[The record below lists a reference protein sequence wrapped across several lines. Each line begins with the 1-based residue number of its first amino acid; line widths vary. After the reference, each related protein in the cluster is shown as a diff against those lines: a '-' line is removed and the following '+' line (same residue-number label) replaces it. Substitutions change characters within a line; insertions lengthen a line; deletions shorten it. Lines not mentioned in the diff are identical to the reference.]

1 MRGAIEM
8 QSSFSE
14 LEYAAKKKVTRRDR
28 FLAEI
33 EAITPW
39 AELERTIAPFYPSN
53 GGRGRPPIGLSRM
66 LRMYVAQQCFGLS
79 DEGIE
84 DALYDSQAIRRFVGI
99 DLSRESAPDA
109 TTLLKFRRLLE
120 THQLTESIF
129 NAINAHLAKKGLLL
143 REGTIVDATLIA
155 APPSTKN
162 REGKRDEEMH
172 QTKKGQQWY
181 FGMKA
186 HIGVDAQSGLVHTL
200 IGTAANVSDV
210 TQAQALLHGDEAE
223 VFGDAGYQGVEKRDE
238 NLECPVTWH
247 IALRPG
253 KRKALKDTPQGNLV
267 EWIEHTKA
275 RIRAKVEHPFH
286 VVKNLFR
293 HRKTRYRGLAK
304 NTAQLFS
311 LFGFANLVLARR
323 WLLNANTQGV
333 S

>member
-1 MRGAIEM
+1 M

-39 AELERTIAPFYPSN
+39 AELERTVLPFYPSG
-53 GGRGRPPIGLSRM
+53 GGRGRPPMGLGWM

-129 NAINAHLAKKGLLL
+129 NAINAHLAEKGLLL

-162 REGKRDEEMH
+162 REGKRDAEMH

-186 HIGVDAQSGLVHTL
+186 HIGVDAHSGLVHTVV
-200 IGTAANVSDV
+200 GTAANVSDV
-210 TQAQALLHGDEAE
+210 TQAQALLHGDETVA
-223 VFGDAGYQGVEKRDE
+223 FGDAGYQGVEKRDE

-253 KRKALKDTPQGNLV
+253 KRKALKDTPQGKLV
-267 EWIEHTKA
+267 DWIEHTKA
-275 RIRAKVEHPFH
+275 SIRAKVEHPFH

-323 WLLNANTQGV
+323 RLFDLNAQGA

>member
-1 MRGAIEM
+1 M
-8 QSSFSE
+8 QSSFAE

-39 AELERTIAPFYPSN
+39 AELERTVVPFYPSG

-99 DLSRESAPDA
+99 DLARESAPDA
-109 TTLLKFRRLLE
+109 TPLLKVRRVLE
-120 THQLTESIF
+120 SPQLTESIF

-210 TQAQALLHGDEAE
+210 TQAQALLHGDETVAL
-223 VFGDAGYQGVEKRDE
+223 GDAGYQGVEKRDE

-247 IALRPG
+247 IALRPS
-253 KRKALKDTPQGNLV
+253 KRKALRETPQGKLV
-267 EWIEHTKA
+267 DWIERTKA
-275 RIRAKVEHPFH
+275 SIRAKVEHPFH

-311 LFGFANLVLARR
+311 LFGFANLVLAKRA
-323 WLLNANTQGV
+323 LLNANTQGA

>member
-1 MRGAIEM
+1 MSRQA
-8 QSSFSE
+8 SFSE
-14 LEYAAKKKVTRRDR
+14 LEYGSKKKVTRRDR

-39 AELERTIAPFYPSN
+39 AELERTVVPFYPSS
-53 GGRGRPPIGLSRM
+53 GGRGRPPMGLSRM

-129 NAINAHLAKKGLLL
+129 NAINAHLAEKGLLL
-143 REGTIVDATLIA
+143 REGTIVDASLIA

-172 QTKKGQQWY
+172 QTRKGKQWY

-186 HIGVDAQSGLVHTL
+186 HIGVDAQSGLVHTV

-210 TQAQALLHGDEAE
+210 TQAQVLLHGDETVA
-223 VFGDAGYQGVEKRDE
+223 FGDAGYQGVEKRDE

-247 IALRPG
+247 IALRPS
-253 KRKALKDTPQGNLV
+253 KRKALRETPQGNLV
-267 EWIEHTKA
+267 DWIEHTKA
-275 RIRAKVEHPFH
+275 SIRAKVEHPFH

-311 LFGFANLVLARR
+311 LFGFANLVLAKRG
-323 WLLNANTQGV
+323 LLKLNTQGA

>member
-1 MRGAIEM
+1 M

-14 LEYAAKKKVTRRDR
+14 LEYAAKKKQTRRDR

-33 EAITPW
+33 EAVTPW
-39 AELERTIAPFYPSN
+39 LVLEQTIAPFYPRS
-53 GGRGRPPIGLSRM
+53 GGRGRPPIGLGRM

-84 DALYDSQAIRRFVGI
+84 DALYDSQAIRRFVGL
-99 DLSRESAPDA
+99 DLAREAAPDA

-120 THQLTESIF
+120 THQLTASIF
-129 NAINAHLAKKGLLL
+129 NAINAHLAEKGLLL

-155 APPSTKN
+155 ASPSTKN
-162 REGKRDEEMH
+162 TEGKRDTEMH
-172 QTKKGQQWY
+172 QTRKGKQWY

-186 HIGVDAQSGLVHTL
+186 HIGVDAQSGLVHTVV
-200 IGTAANVSDV
+200 GTAANVSDV
-210 TQAQALLHGDEAE
+210 TQAQALLHGDETD

-238 NLECPVTWH
+238 NLELPVTWH
-247 IALRPG
+247 VAMRPG
-253 KRKALKDTPQGNLV
+253 KRKALKDTPLGHLV

-275 RIRAKVEHPFH
+275 SIRAKVEHPFH
-286 VVKNLFR
+286 VLKNLFR
-293 HRKTRYRGLAK
+293 HRKTRYRGLSK

-323 WLLNANTQGV
+323 WLLNAPTQGA

>member
-1 MRGAIEM
+1 M

-28 FLAEI
+28 FLSEI

-39 AELERTIAPFYPSN
+39 VELERTVAPFYPS
-53 GGRGRPPIGLSRM
+53 GRGRGRPPIGLSRM
-66 LRMYVAQQCFGLS
+66 LRMYIAQQCFGLS

-84 DALYDSQAIRRFVGI
+84 DALYDSQSIRRFVGI

-120 THQLTESIF
+120 SHELTESIF

-172 QTKKGQQWY
+172 QTKKGRQWY

-200 IGTAANVSDV
+200 IGTAAHVSDV
-210 TQAQALLHGDEAE
+210 TQAQALLHGDETEA
-223 VFGDAGYQGVEKRDE
+223 FGDAGYQGVEKRDE

-247 IALRPG
+247 IALRPS
-253 KRKALKDTPQGNLV
+253 KRKALKDTPHGKLV

-275 RIRAKVEHPFH
+275 SIRAKVEHPFH

-304 NTAQLFS
+304 NTAQLYS
-311 LFGFANLVLARR
+311 LFGFANLVLAKRA
-323 WLLNANTQGV
+323 LLNVSTQGA